1 MKQPEYFE
9 KIRSASE
16 RRWQQL
22 EADPELAG
30 PWHQLFK
37 QVQSPRHIISEL
49 LQNADDANATEAIV
63 NIENGVFTFEHNG
76 DDFIESHF
84 ASICRFGYSNKRA
97 LHTIGF
103 RGIGFK
109 STFSLGDKVYLNT
122 PTLSVAF
129 NNKRFTLP
137 YWTDRK
143 YSQSEKTYVS
153 VKIKSEQIESE
164 LLKNLKEWLNSPY
177 SLLFFK
183 NIRSLTISGTKVEW
197 KSVGAGPV
205 SNSEWMAL
213 DGNLD
218 KPYLVVR
225 SKPQFFPPEA
235 LAEIQQERMTGSEDA
250 SNDFPPCNIDI
261 VLGAEGRLYV
271 VLPTGVQTQ
280 LPFACNAPF
289 IQDPAR
295 LKIKDP
301 ETSPTNQ
308 WLLQRAGVLAAEA
321 MMAWLS
327 QQKTNGDAKELSYNL
342 MPDVDRED
350 ASLEG
355 LCGATVELAFEAAIE
370 NKPIVLTSENKLI
383 AAKEGF
389 HIPRRLLTIWEDQ
402 VSSEL
407 FESPARPL
415 ISTKISKSNLDKLS
429 RWNLIE
435 SLTKHKLY
443 ERLRGSR
450 LPQPNSWKQLLILW
464 DYLSPDIISYR
475 AGIIGDLAIV
485 PVNGQSCLY
494 SANDVVR
501 LGEKRLVRSEEDWL
515 FLSPYL
521 KVMNQNWT
529 RFLTEEKRKINA
541 QGESNDTKVENAS
554 RVLDRLQ
561 LNNTDEI
568 GAVLDKVSAKFFE
581 QDEKEI
587 SDCIKLSQIYAKLN
601 APVGASFKYV
611 NNARNLRTINEV
623 TLRDENGWLEYL
635 IPNKYQ
641 DQVMLHDDYEIDFS
655 SCSKEEWIDWARSE
669 KSHLASFIPLEETS
683 KHLYGRKQ
691 ASEIVLSRSGP
702 EEIDFPYKTQSFEL
716 KDWDYPEHYWEHWH
730 QLESENKNI
739 WSQVM
744 SIVLNQRPTYWRRAR
759 SAKMLQIATTG
770 SRKST
775 TNYSILPNWVLK
787 FQELPCFNDKYKTL
801 LKPNDIYRR
810 TKSTEAFRDTEPFI
824 EYEFEKENLHTL
836 LDMLGV
842 QKTPPNATKFVERI
856 RALSGGST
864 NALKEVEKWYSR
876 IDEYLNTAHSIE
888 IRSISNAFRSEK
900 LIATND
906 GSWQTS
912 GSAFIFPDEDVLPG
926 APVILPGLTE
936 LSLWNKIGV
945 PDRPSSESA
954 IKWLKALPIG
964 QALDSKEALR
974 VRNVCRKYPRQIWQ
988 ECGSWISITGQWRPN
1003 EAFSYSMSMQSL
1015 ASTQNIF
1022 AAVAD
1027 SVADFKMLSAEVYSL
1042 PPFNAVTPFRDA
1054 LEEVFDD
1061 DWVLAECGERPDW
1074 LSVFASLLVRI
1085 KFSNEQDSKTILC
1098 AAQQFSQLEIRTVE
1112 SIVLRPF
1119 IEGKPV
1125 GSERKTDALL
1135 DHTVLYLTDVTNGK
1149 KANLIPKTLGDSL
1162 PVKLLGALHYSYERN
1177 SNSITEYM
1185 SENFD
1190 LGAPAIELSPT
1201 GETQLLAGV
1210 DALKDT
1216 VLDDVYQSS
1225 EPKTSIPLTIDEQL
1239 VAEIGNDSDTNSMG
1253 DEISGSESE
1262 DESHQV
1268 IKSRTVKRKKRR
1280 SLIELYAASL
1290 GYELGADG
1298 VYVDLLGNRI
1308 RKSSNSQFQW
1318 VFENSDDNSEQKFI
1332 TLEHCLDR
1340 EPLTIASDV
1349 WHMIEQRPSEYGLIL
1364 IDHQGHPERFS
1375 GTHLLELK
1383 NTGQIALNPAKYR
1396 ISKTD
1401 LP

>member
-1 MKQPEYFE
+1 MKPPEYFE

-16 RRWQQL
+16 RRWEQL

-129 NNKRFTLP
+129 DNTRFTLP
-137 YWTDRK
+137 YWADRK
-143 YSQSEKTYVS
+143 HSQSEKTYVS
-153 VKIKSEQIESE
+153 VEIKSAQIESE

-197 KSVGAGPV
+197 KSVGVGPV

-235 LAEIQQERMTGSEDA
+235 LAEIQQERMTGNEEA
-250 SNDFPPCNIDI
+250 SNDFPPCSIDI

-308 WLLQRAGVLAAEA
+308 WLLQRAGLLAAEA

-370 NKPIVLTSENKLI
+370 NKPIVLTSEDKLI
-383 AAKEGF
+383 TAKQGF
-389 HIPRRLLTIWEDQ
+389 HIPERLLNIWDDQ
-402 VSSEL
+402 ASSEL
-407 FESPARPL
+407 FESSARPL

-435 SLTKHKLY
+435 SLTKPKLY
-443 ERLRGSR
+443 ERLRNNR

-464 DYLSPDIISYR
+464 DYLASDIISYK
-475 AGIIGDLAIV
+475 AGNIGDLAIV
-485 PVNGQSCLY
+485 PVNGQSRMY

-501 LGEKRLVRSEEDWL
+501 LGEKRLVQSEEDWL

-529 RFLTEEKRKINA
+529 RFLTEEKRKLNA
-541 QGESNDTKVENAS
+541 QSESNDTKVENAS
-554 RVLDRLQ
+554 RVLERLQ
-561 LNNTDEI
+561 LSNTDEI
-568 GAVLDKVSAKFFE
+568 GAVLDKVSWKFFE
-581 QDEKEI
+581 QDEKDI

-611 NNARNLRTINEV
+611 NNAQNLRNINEV

-635 IPNKYQ
+635 IPDKCQ
-641 DQVMLHDDYEIDFS
+641 DQVMLHDDYETEFS
-655 SCSKEEWIDWARSE
+655 SCTKEEWADWARSE

-683 KHLYGRKQ
+683 ERIYGRKR
-691 ASEIVLSRSGP
+691 ASETVRSRSGP
-702 EEIDFPYKTQSFEL
+702 SEIEFPYKTQSFEL

-730 QLESENKNI
+730 HLENENKNI
-739 WSQVM
+739 WSQVL
-744 SIVLNQRPTYWRRAR
+744 SIILNQRPSYWRRSR

-775 TNYSILPNWVLK
+775 TNFSILPNWVLK
-787 FQELPCFNDKYKTL
+787 FQELPCFHDKYKTL
-801 LKPNDIYRR
+801 FKPNDIYRR
-810 TKSTEAFRDTEPFI
+810 TKSTEAFRDTESFI

-856 RALSGGST
+856 RALSGGSSS
-864 NALKEVEKWYSR
+864 ALKEVEKWYSR
-876 IDEYLNTAHSIE
+876 IDEYLNTANSIE
-888 IRSISNAFRSEK
+888 LRSISNAFRSER
-900 LIATND
+900 LIAAND

-912 GSAFIFPDEDVLPG
+912 GSAFIFPDEDVMPG
-926 APVILPGLTE
+926 APVILPSLAD

-945 PDRPSSESA
+945 LDRPSSESA

-988 ECGSWISITGQWRPN
+988 ECGSWISITGQWRRN
-1003 EAFSYSMSMQSL
+1003 EAFSYAMSMQSL

-1042 PPFNAVTPFRDA
+1042 PPFNSVFSFKDE
-1054 LEEVFDD
+1054 LEEIFDD
-1061 DWVLAECGERPDW
+1061 EGVLVECSERPEW
-1074 LSVFASLLVRI
+1074 ISVFASLLVRI
-1085 KFSNEQDSKTILC
+1085 KFPNEQDSKTVLS
-1098 AAQQFSQLEIRTVE
+1098 AARQFSQLEIRTVE
-1112 SIVLRPF
+1112 TIILRPF

-1125 GSERKTDALL
+1125 GSERKTDVLL

-1162 PVKLLGALHYSYERN
+1162 PVKFIGALHYSYERS

-1190 LGAPAIELSPT
+1190 LGPPAIDLAPKRE
-1201 GETQLLAGV
+1201 EQLLV
-1210 DALKDT
+1210 SEDALKDT
-1216 VLDDVYQSS
+1216 VSGDVYQSS
-1225 EPKTSIPLTIDEQL
+1225 EVKAPIPHTVDE
-1239 VAEIGNDSDTNSMG
+1239 EIVPEDCNDSNDDSTSA
-1253 DEISGSESE
+1253 EVSGSESE
-1262 DESHQV
+1262 NESQQG
-1268 IKSRTVKRKKRR
+1268 IRPRTVKRKKRR
-1280 SLIELYAASL
+1280 SLIEVYATSL
-1290 GYELGADG
+1290 GYQLGNDG
-1298 VYVDLLGNRI
+1298 VYVDLSGNRI

-1318 VFENSDDNSEQKFI
+1318 VFENSDDDSEQNFVA
-1332 TLEHCLDR
+1332 LEHCLDR
-1340 EPLTIASDV
+1340 EPLTIESDV
-1349 WHMIEQRPSEYGLIL
+1349 WHMIEQRPDEYGLIL

-1375 GTHLLELK
+1375 GTHLLNLK
-1383 NTGQIALNPAKYR
+1383 NTGQLALNPAKYR
-1396 ISKTD
+1396 ISKND
-1401 LP
+1401 LS

>member
-1 MKQPEYFE
+1 MED
-9 KIRSASE
+9 
-16 RRWQQL
+16 
-22 EADPELAG
+22 DPELAG

-63 NIENGVFTFEHNG
+63 KIENGVFTFEHNG

-129 NNKRFTLP
+129 NNTRFTLP

-153 VKIKSEQIESE
+153 VEIKSQQIESE

-197 KSVGAGPV
+197 KSVGVGPV

-235 LAEIQQERMTGSEDA
+235 LAEIQQERMTGSDDV

-327 QQKTNGDAKELSYNL
+327 QQKTNGDAKEISYNL

-370 NKPIVLTSENKLI
+370 NKPIILTSENKLI
-383 AAKEGF
+383 SAKEGF
-389 HIPRRLLTIWEDQ
+389 HVPGRLLIIWEEQ
-402 VSSEL
+402 VNSEL

-435 SLTKHKLY
+435 TLTKPKLY

-450 LPQPNSWKQLLILW
+450 LPQPNSWKQLLSLW
-464 DYLSPDIISYR
+464 DYLAPDIISYKAR
-475 AGIIGDLAIV
+475 NIGDLAIV
-485 PVNGQSCLY
+485 PVNGQSHMY
-494 SANDVVR
+494 SSNDVVR
-501 LGEKRLVRSEEDWL
+501 LGEKRLVQSEEDWL

-529 RFLTEEKRKINA
+529 RFLTEEKRKMSA
-541 QGESNDTKVENAS
+541 QDESSNTKVENAS

-561 LNNTDEI
+561 LDNTDEI
-568 GAVLDKVSAKFFE
+568 GAVLDKVSCKFFE
-581 QDEKEI
+581 QDEIEI
-587 SDCIKLSQIYAKLN
+587 SDCIQLSQIYAKLN

-611 NNARNLRTINEV
+611 NNAQNLRTIAEV

-635 IPNKYQ
+635 IPDKYQ
-641 DQVMLHDDYEIDFS
+641 DHVMLHDDYETDFS
-655 SCSKEEWIDWARSE
+655 SCSKEEWADWAGSD
-669 KSHLASFIPLEETS
+669 KSQLASFIPLEEIS
-683 KHLYGRKQ
+683 KYIYGRKQ
-691 ASEIVLSRSGP
+691 ALETVQSRSGP
-702 EEIDFPYKTQSFEL
+702 REIDFPYKTQSFEL
-716 KDWDYPEHYWEHWH
+716 KDWDYPEHYWKHWR

-739 WSQVM
+739 WSQIL
-744 SIVLNQRPTYWRRAR
+744 SIILKQRPSYWRQSR

-770 SRKST
+770 SKKST
-775 TNYSILPNWVLK
+775 TNHSILPNWVLK
-787 FQELPCFNDKYKTL
+787 FKELPCFNDKYKTL

-824 EYEFEKENLHTL
+824 EFEFDKENLHTL

-842 QKTPPNATKFVERI
+842 QKTPPNATKFVDRI
-856 RALSGGST
+856 RALSGGTAS
-864 NALKEVEKWYSR
+864 ALKEVEKWYSR
-876 IDEYLNTAHSIE
+876 IDEYLNTANSIE
-888 IRSISNAFRSEK
+888 IRSISNAFRSEN

-912 GSAFIFPDEDVLPG
+912 GSAFIFQDEDVMPG
-926 APVILPGLTE
+926 APVVLPGLTD

-945 PDRPSSESA
+945 LDRPSSESA
-954 IKWLKALPIG
+954 IKWLKTLPTG
-964 QALDSKEALR
+964 QALDPKEALR
-974 VRNVCRKYPRQIWQ
+974 VKNVCRKYPRQIWQ
-988 ECGSWISITGQWRPN
+988 ECGCWISITGQWCSN
-1003 EAFSYSMSMQSL
+1003 KAFLYSMSMQSL

-1022 AAVAD
+1022 ATVAD
-1027 SVADFKMLSAEVYSL
+1027 SIADFKMLSAEVYSM
-1042 PPFNAVTPFRDA
+1042 PPFNSVFPFKDA
-1054 LEEVFDD
+1054 LGEIFDD
-1061 DWVLAECGERPDW
+1061 EEVLAECGERPEW

-1085 KFSNEQDSKTILC
+1085 KFSNEQDANIILS

-1112 SIVLRPF
+1112 AIILRPF

-1125 GSERKTDALL
+1125 GSERNTDALL
-1135 DHTVLYLTDVTNGK
+1135 DDSVLYLTDVTNGK
-1149 KANLIPKTLGDSL
+1149 KASLIPVTLSEKL
-1162 PVKLLGALHYSYERN
+1162 PAKLSAALQYCYDRN
-1177 SNSITEYM
+1177 SISIKEYM
-1185 SENFD
+1185 SENFE
-1190 LGAPAIELSPT
+1190 LGPPAIQLMPT
-1201 GETQLLAGV
+1201 DKKEILEKIDSFEIISTSKA
-1210 DALKDT
+1210 DE
-1216 VLDDVYQSS
+1216 SS
-1225 EPKTSIPLTIDEQL
+1225 EAETKIPAAIHEKIVTEDDRGLDTGLIEDSI
-1239 VAEIGNDSDTNSMG
+1239 
-1253 DEISGSESE
+1253 SEFASE
-1262 DESHQV
+1262 NESHPEV
-1268 IKSRTVKRKKRR
+1268 KPKTVKRRYKRP
-1280 SLIELYAASL
+1280 LIDIYAASL
-1290 GYELGADG
+1290 GYQMSIDG

-1308 RKSSNSQFQW
+1308 KKSSNSQFQW
-1318 VFENSDDNSEQKFI
+1318 VFEYSDDDSEQNFI
-1332 TLEHCLDR
+1332 VLEHCLDR
-1340 EPLTIASDV
+1340 DPLTIASDV
-1349 WHMIEQRPSEYGLIL
+1349 WHMIEQRPDEYGLIL
-1364 IDHQGHPERFS
+1364 IDHQGQPEKFS

-1383 NTGQIALNPAKYR
+1383 NKGHLALNPAKYR

-1401 LP
+1401 HS